1 MLVVLYV
8 VFVFS
13 LFDTII
19 NETVSDMPAIDSLFE
34 EETSNEILGKYADVT
49 FGEFKISNNGYY
61 SETALNVTVKNKSDT
76 RYTYYITIEVVDSSG
91 ARLDTDT
98 IYVDRLNAG
107 QEIYLTAFEYVE
119 QEKIEQFKNATFRVL
134 EIDKYDY

>member
-1 MLVVLYV
+1 
-8 VFVFS
+8 
-13 LFDTII
+13 
-19 NETVSDMPAIDSLFE
+19 MPALDSLFE

-76 RYTYYITIEVVDSSG
+76 RYTYYITIEAVDSSG

-98 IYVDRLNAG
+98 IYVDRLNAE